1 MHPGIAGRTEAHCL
15 ALAKLDPK
23 GQKRVSEFN
32 LITWEG
38 PAEPVR
44 PFIHFT
50 VCETKENGSSGTRIM
65 ENLNDIPAVVPVFKK
80 GAVASNSPHLHLTL

>member
-1 MHPGIAGRTEAHCL
+1 MGVSDVTGDCRGDRSTL
-15 ALAKLDPK
+15 SALAKLDPK

-44 PFIHFT
+44 PFIQFS
-50 VCETKENGSSGTRIM
+50 VFETKETEQWEG
-65 ENLNDIPAVVPVFKK
+65 
-80 GAVASNSPHLHLTL
+80 LHVLWKTS